1 MVDSAQLSQYLK
13 NQSFV
18 AFDTET
24 TGMWAPS
31 NRIVEL
37 GAVRFTLGDEETTT
51 FQQLINPGQLI
62 PPEVIAIHGITD
74 QMVAE
79 APVVGTVL
87 QDFADFC
94 GPDTILIAHNAPFD
108 ISFVACELSRNNLAA
123 GKNRIMDTVDIFHR
137 LYPGLPSYSLLSL
150 VEHFGIASSQQHRA
164 LEDAIFVMKL
174 IKHASPMLSGI
185 ESSDDLAN
193 RFTIYSMDD
202 GRPVQVS
209 LPESYAAMQEAA
221 DDSRPIQISYRSN
234 NRTNSTRVIRIKE
247 IYRLGTRY
255 YLNAYCERAGADRTF
270 RLDRIEQYDVLADN

>member
-13 NQSFV
+13 NQPFV

-37 GAVRFTLGDEETTT
+37 GAVRFTLGGEETAT

-62 PPEVIAIHGITD
+62 PTEVIAIHGITD
-74 QMVAE
+74 QMVAG
-79 APVVGTVL
+79 APSVDTVL
-87 QDFADFC
+87 KDFADFC

-108 ISFVACELSRNNLAA
+108 ISFVACELSRNNLTA
-123 GKNRIMDTVDIFHR
+123 GENRIMDTIDIYHR

-150 VEHFGIASSQQHRA
+150 VEHFGVASSQQHRA

-174 IKHASPMLSGI
+174 VKHAAPMLSSI
-185 ESSDDLAN
+185 ESPDDLAS
-193 RFTIYSMDD
+193 RFTIYSMND
-202 GRPVQVS
+202 GCPVQVS

-247 IYRLGTRY
+247 IYRLGERY

-270 RLDRIEQYDVLADN
+270 RLDRIERYDVLADN